1 MPFLGKYFLKK
12 KGKGLKEKLQGKYR
26 KRENTT
32 EILEE
37 RLKRCT
43 STPCIQ
49 AVLSEAEISE
59 TYIVDCPNT
68 ENAGILMVTHD
79 CNPNRTYAAHQYPEA
94 DAGDR
99 VSQSSYEN
107 SRHNNMTDILEAV
120 QRLRLNESCQGCT
133 TEPSPKEVKK
143 IGYRQP
149 PPYPEQVEQ
158 TMSSPLDKYR
168 HPPPYREPV
177 DTMSTFDGQSFYT
190 HRGNMANDYSPFYD
204 LEELNYRHPPS
215 YGHFRAL
222 PASSSDTFS
231 LDSRAVNRPQNMKVD
246 KKVMSD
252 SNLNSNRYNYP
263 LHAAKNVSDV
273 YGPNKGLYNA
283 YGSKPFSGAQDSFSY
298 DLSYG
303 DPYISEAGSSRF
315 GFYTDQGT
323 SINNR
328 RFSDSGSNVFASY
341 TENPC
346 PSNSGGNQS
355 VYTSQTQSLAK
366 PQGSVAMQP
375 AGLADQKFFPSGN
388 MNEKRNLVFSGVQ
401 LNQLDLSLP
410 PGFEVAWTPDGRKY
424 YIDHNTESTDWCHPL
439 EKAGLPDGWEKIES
453 PNFGVYYVN
462 HNLKVTQYEHP
473 AKTQFIQQHHQQDI
487 RASDNGRQESQA
499 IPAQNPLVPASPYIS
514 EEIPEWLQVYAKASP
529 EYDCFLKWDLFRYA
543 ELDCWQAM
551 LKRLYK
557 KEVEQV
563 VMRHEEY
570 RQALQREFEQ
580 KQKLQEEERRLS
592 DQALADLDELDK
604 ELAKY

>member
-1 MPFLGKYFLKK
+1 MNYAAIHVSSTVMLLSIFKGLKFHFKHGNYFFLKK
-12 KGKGLKEKLQGKYR
+12 CCNLWLSFIIVIHSIYF
-26 KRENTT
+26 
-32 EILEE
+32 IVIVFLE

-79 CNPNRTYAAHQYPEA
+79 SNPNRTHATHQHLEA

-120 QRLRLNESCQGCT
+120 QKLRLNESSQGST
-133 TEPSPKEVKK
+133 TEPTPAEVKK
-143 IGYRQP
+143 FGYRHP

-177 DTMSTFDGQSFYT
+177 DTMSTFDGQSFYA

-222 PASSSDTFS
+222 PGSSSDSFS
-231 LDSRAVNRPQNMKVD
+231 LDSRAVNGPQNTKVV

-252 SNLNSNRYNYP
+252 SNLNSNGYNYP
-263 LHAAKNVSDV
+263 PRASKNVSDV
-273 YGPNKGLYNA
+273 YGPNKGHYNA

-298 DLSYG
+298 DLSYD

-315 GFYTDQGT
+315 GFYTDH
-323 SINNR
+323 R
-328 RFSDSGSNVFASY
+328 RLSDSGSNVFASY
-341 TENPC
+341 SENRC

-355 VYTSQTQSLAK
+355 VFTPQTQSMAK
-366 PQGSVAMQP
+366 PQGSVAMQQ
-375 AGLADQKFFPSGN
+375 AGLADQKFSSSGN
-388 MNEKRNLVFSGVQ
+388 MNEKRNLGMLWSV
-401 LNQLDLSLP
+401 
-410 PGFEVAWTPDGRKY
+410 
-424 YIDHNTESTDWCHPL
+424 
-439 EKAGLPDGWEKIES
+439 
-453 PNFGVYYVN
+453 
-462 HNLKVTQYEHP
+462 
-473 AKTQFIQQHHQQDI
+473 
-487 RASDNGRQESQA
+487 
-499 IPAQNPLVPASPYIS
+499 
-514 EEIPEWLQVYAKASP
+514 
-529 EYDCFLKWDLFRYA
+529 WDL
-543 ELDCWQAM
+543 
-551 LKRLYK
+551 
-557 KEVEQV
+557 
-563 VMRHEEY
+563 
-570 RQALQREFEQ
+570 
-580 KQKLQEEERRLS
+580 
-592 DQALADLDELDK
+592 
-604 ELAKY
+604 